1 MMLVQYRPYPVGKQT
16 TLFYIDEHYKVQPF
30 TVTKE
35 MVESGSVRLPKLPYD
50 KADYELYI
58 KDGQVFTDH
67 FDGVIVTYTEKE
79 TGEVHEPFACGF
91 LSWELRDIFPKL
103 GKILREK
110 IKQDNKE
117 RYPLVAF
124 VDAKTSEILVEIP
137 IGDYYTNHKGL
148 LELEKVV
155 KLNSNLKGS
164 DIVVKSYDK
173 ETDDWI
179 LFELRRL
186 DFWRAL
192 DDTKAQVQEQ
202 VIRWKEDL

>member
-1 MMLVQYRPYPVGKQT
+1 MTLLNARPYPVGKQT

-30 TVTKE
+30 TVTKD
-35 MVESGSVRLPKLPYD
+35 MVESGSVKLPNLLYD

-103 GKILREK
+103 GKILRAKVKRE
-110 IKQDNKE
+110 NKE

-124 VDAKTSEILVEIP
+124 VDAKTSEILVEVP
-137 IGDYYTNHKGL
+137 ISDYYTNHKGL

-155 KLNSNLKGS
+155 KLNSNLNGS
-164 DIVVKSYDK
+164 DIVVKTYDK
-173 ETDDWI
+173 ETAEWI

-186 DFWRAL
+186 AYWKAL
-192 DDTKAQVQEQ
+192 EDTKAQLQEE
-202 VIRWKEDL
+202 VNRWKEDL

>member
-1 MMLVQYRPYPVGKQT
+1 MTLLNARPYLVGKQT

-35 MVESGSVRLPKLPYD
+35 MVESGSVKLPRLPYD

-58 KDGQVFTDH
+58 KEGQVFTDH

-117 RYPLVAF
+117 RYPLIRFVA
-124 VDAKTSEILVEIP
+124 AKTSEVLTEFPYENYYKENFALNEMGKYMANGHLDLLVQ
-137 IGDYYTNHKGL
+137 T
-148 LELEKVV
+148 
-155 KLNSNLKGS
+155 
-164 DIVVKSYDK
+164 YDK
-173 ETDDWI
+173 ETDEWI

-186 DFWRAL
+186 RYWKAL
-192 DDTKAQVQEQ
+192 EDIKVQVQAE
-202 VIRWKEDL
+202 IERWKEDL

>member
-1 MMLVQYRPYPVGKQT
+1 MTLLNACPYPVGKQT

-35 MVESGSVRLPKLPYD
+35 MVESGSVKLPRLPYD

-58 KDGQVFTDH
+58 KGGQVFTDP

-79 TGEVHEPFACGF
+79 TGEVHEPFACSF

-110 IKQDNKE
+110 IKQENKE
-117 RYPLVAF
+117 RYPLIRFVA
-124 VDAKTSEILVEIP
+124 AKTSEVLTEFPYENYYKENFALNEMGKYMANGHLDLLVQ
-137 IGDYYTNHKGL
+137 T
-148 LELEKVV
+148 
-155 KLNSNLKGS
+155 
-164 DIVVKSYDK
+164 YDK
-173 ETDDWI
+173 ETDEWI

-186 DFWRAL
+186 RYWKAL
-192 DDTKAQVQEQ
+192 EDIKVQVQAE
-202 VIRWKEDL
+202 IERWKEDL

>member
-1 MMLVQYRPYPVGKQT
+1 MTLLNARPYPVGKQT

-35 MVESGSVRLPKLPYD
+35 MVESGSVKLPNLLYD

-58 KDGQVFTDH
+58 KDGQVFTNH

-103 GKILREK
+103 GKILRAKVKRE
-110 IKQDNKE
+110 NKE

-124 VDAKTSEILVEIP
+124 VDAKTSEILVEVP
-137 IGDYYTNHKGL
+137 ISDYYTNHKGL

-155 KLNSNLKGS
+155 KLNSNLNGL
-164 DIVVKSYDK
+164 DIVVKTYDK
-173 ETDDWI
+173 ETDEWI

-186 DFWRAL
+186 AYWKAL
-192 DDTKAQVQEQ
+192 EDKKAQVQEE
-202 VIRWKEDL
+202 VNRWKEDL

>member
-1 MMLVQYRPYPVGKQT
+1 MTLVQYRPYPVGKQT
-16 TLFYIDEHYKVQPF
+16 TLFYINENYKVQPF

-58 KDGQVFTDH
+58 KEGQVFTDH

-103 GKILREK
+103 SKILKEKLRRES
-110 IKQDNKE
+110 KE

-124 VDAKTSEILVEIP
+124 VDVKTSDVLAEIP
-137 IGDYYTNHKGL
+137 ISDYYKNHKGL
-148 LELEKVV
+148 RELEKVV
-155 KLNSNLKGS
+155 KLNSNFKGS
-164 DIVVKSYDK
+164 DIVIKTYDK
-173 ETDDWI
+173 ETDEWI
-179 LFELRRL
+179 LFELKRL
-186 DFWRAL
+186 DYWRAL
-192 DDTKAQVQEQ
+192 DDIKAQVQEEVQ
-202 VIRWKEDL
+202 RWKEDL

>member
-1 MMLVQYRPYPVGKQT
+1 MTLLNARPYPVGKQT

-35 MVESGSVRLPKLPYD
+35 MVESGSVKLPNLLYD

-103 GKILREK
+103 GKILRAKVKRE
-110 IKQDNKE
+110 NKE

-124 VDAKTSEILVEIP
+124 VDAKTSEILVEVP
-137 IGDYYTNHKGL
+137 ISDYYTNHKGL

-155 KLNSNLKGS
+155 KLNSNLNGS
-164 DIVVKSYDK
+164 DIVVKTYDK
-173 ETDDWI
+173 ETAEWI

-186 DFWRAL
+186 AYWKAL
-192 DDTKAQVQEQ
+192 EDTKAQVQEE
-202 VIRWKEDL
+202 VNRWKEDL

>member
-1 MMLVQYRPYPVGKQT
+1 MNLLNTRPYPVGKQT
-16 TLFYIDEHYKVQPF
+16 TLFYIDEQYKVQPF

-35 MVESGSVRLPKLPYD
+35 MVESGSVKLPQLPYD

-58 KDGQVFTDH
+58 KNGQVFTDH

-79 TGEVHEPFACGF
+79 TGKVHEPFACNF
-91 LSWELRDIFPKL
+91 LAWELHTVFRNL
-103 GKILREK
+103 GKVLREK
-110 IKQDNKE
+110 VKRETKE

-137 IGDYYTNHKGL
+137 IGEYYSNHKGL

-155 KLNSNLKGS
+155 KLNSDLNSS
-164 DIVVKSYDK
+164 DIVVKTYDK
-173 ETDDWI
+173 ETDDWV

-186 DFWRAL
+186 RYWKSL
-192 DDTKAQVQEQ
+192 EDTKAQVQAEVQ
-202 VIRWKEDL
+202 RWKEDL

>member
-1 MMLVQYRPYPVGKQT
+1 MTLLNARPYPVGKQT

-58 KDGQVFTDH
+58 KEGQVFTDH

-117 RYPLVAF
+117 RYPLIRFVA
-124 VDAKTSEILVEIP
+124 AKTSEVLTEFPYENYYKENFALNEMGKYMANGHLDLLVQ
-137 IGDYYTNHKGL
+137 T
-148 LELEKVV
+148 
-155 KLNSNLKGS
+155 
-164 DIVVKSYDK
+164 YDK
-173 ETDDWI
+173 ETDEWI

-186 DFWRAL
+186 RYWKAL
-192 DDTKAQVQEQ
+192 EDIKVQVQAE
-202 VIRWKEDL
+202 IERWKEDL